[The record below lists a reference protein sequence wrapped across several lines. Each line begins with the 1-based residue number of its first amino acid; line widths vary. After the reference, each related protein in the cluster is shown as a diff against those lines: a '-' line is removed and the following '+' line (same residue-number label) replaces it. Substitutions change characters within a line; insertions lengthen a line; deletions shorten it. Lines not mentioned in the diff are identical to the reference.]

1 TRSKRDWSSD
11 VCSSDLYAGF
21 FRWLN
26 NFQTGIP
33 HYIQVDNVTGEVQ
46 LQTPPEPIRYS
57 HSEILNRDVMRKLRF
72 SNPFALF
79 EAPTFE
85 IDDEGN
91 PFYIASTYTRNFFI
105 REPEVNGVIVLNA
118 MTGETNTYSLEEIP
132 SWVDRVY

>member
-85 IDDEGN
+85 IDRK
-91 PFYIASTYTRNFFI
+91 STR
-105 REPEVNGVIVLNA
+105 LNSSHVSISYA
-118 MTGETNTYSLEEIP
+118 VFRLKKKRTI
-132 SWVDRVY
+132 